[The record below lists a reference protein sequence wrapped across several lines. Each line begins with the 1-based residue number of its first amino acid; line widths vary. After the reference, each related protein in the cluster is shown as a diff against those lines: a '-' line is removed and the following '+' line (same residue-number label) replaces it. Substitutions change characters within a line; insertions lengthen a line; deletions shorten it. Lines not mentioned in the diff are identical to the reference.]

1 MGGEEA
7 VTAEEVEMEKVL
19 TNCQILSS
27 MLPLKGDNEDHRRE
41 RAAEG

>member
-7 VTAEEVEMEKVL
+7 VTGEEVEMEKVL

-27 MLPLKGDNEDHRRE
+27 KLPLKGDNEDHRRE